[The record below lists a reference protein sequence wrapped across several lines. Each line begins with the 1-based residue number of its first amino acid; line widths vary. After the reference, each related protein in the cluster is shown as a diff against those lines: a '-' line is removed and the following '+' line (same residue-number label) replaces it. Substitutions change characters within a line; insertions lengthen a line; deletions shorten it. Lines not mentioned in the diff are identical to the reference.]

1 MSLSGECQRALITCL
16 LTVTGTVLGLG
27 LGVTAYG
34 ITGDRDRAILVL
46 GVLGLVAVGVW
57 LGISASQP

>member
-1 MSLSGECQRALITCL
+1 MSTGPITCL
-16 LTVTGTVLGLG
+16 LTVTGAVLGLG

-34 ITGDRDRAILVL
+34 ITGDGDRAILVL